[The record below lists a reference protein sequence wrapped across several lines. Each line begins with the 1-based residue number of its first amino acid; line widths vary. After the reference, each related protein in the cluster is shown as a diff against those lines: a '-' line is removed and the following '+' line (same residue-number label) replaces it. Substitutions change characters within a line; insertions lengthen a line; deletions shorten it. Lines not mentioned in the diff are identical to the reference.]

1 MDRKSG
7 ICAFLS
13 SVIPT
18 KIIIINVNVVVV
30 VVVVVVRISHFSAFG
45 WEIFT
50 YPGMQ

>member
-30 VVVVVVRISHFSAFG
+30 VVVVVRISHFSAFG